1 MAQGMKIVVTGA
13 SGHLGGNL
21 IPQLIDAGYSV
32 HGIDR
37 VAVTGD
43 MAPGGDLGIEFTAA
57 DLTDRAK
64 LDAALA
70 GADLV
75 VHCASIHPWKP
86 YPDEEYFD
94 ANEKGTWAL
103 YRGCVDAGLD
113 RVVLTSSVAAVGY
126 GMGTADS
133 WPLGEDYAGL
143 PLDLYSLTKQTQET
157 IARQFQAVHGVNT
170 VALRPPAFM
179 PLDEVA
185 TGHMLLGVYA
195 HVDDIVAAHV
205 AAVKTMLGE
214 RETPRPLEPFEAF
227 FTTNQHPYVA
237 DDVALMDGESVTVEL
252 AAKYWPEAAA
262 WLRDTEFTGTWSPAV
277 YDNAKAREML
287 GWQARMD
294 FGTWFARNTAGKGIS
309 A

>member
-1 MAQGMKIVVTGA
+1 MAEDMKIVVTGA
-13 SGHLGGNL
+13 SGHLGSNL
-21 IPQLIDAGYSV
+21 IPQLVKAGYAV

-43 MAPGGDLGIEFTAA
+43 SAGHARIEFTAA

-70 GADLV
+70 GAGLV
-75 VHCASIHPWKP
+75 VHCASIHPWRT

-103 YRGCVDAGLD
+103 YRGCVDAGIE

-133 WPLGEDYAGL
+133 WPLGEEYAGL

-157 IARQFQAVHGVNT
+157 IARQFQAVHGVRT
-170 VALRPPAFM
+170 IALRPPAFM
-179 PLDEVA
+179 PLGEA
-185 TGHMLLGVYA
+185 QTGHMLLGVYA
-195 HVDDIVAAHV
+195 LVDDIVAAHV
-205 AAVKTMLGE
+205 AAVETILGK
-214 RETPRPLEPFEAF
+214 RETPRLLEPFEAF
-227 FTTNQHPYVA
+227 YTTNQHPYVD

-262 WLRDTEFTGTWSPAV
+262 WLRETGFAGAWSPAV
-277 YDNAKAREML
+277 YDNAKARDML

-294 FGTWFARNTAGKGIS
+294 FSAWFARHIASKVES